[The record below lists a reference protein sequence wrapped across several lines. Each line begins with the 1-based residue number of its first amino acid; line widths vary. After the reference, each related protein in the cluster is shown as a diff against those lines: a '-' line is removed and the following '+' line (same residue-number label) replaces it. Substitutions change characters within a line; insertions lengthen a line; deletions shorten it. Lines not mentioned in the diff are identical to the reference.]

1 MKNLTLILTTVAVAV
16 SLSGCNAVNAQLA
29 NRIETV
35 EMYHIYDIR
44 TAADTATLAKAA
56 SNGIAQNTNSV
67 RTALPLQLGK
77 TVAVT
82 PARFTLEDPYANMR
96 IPGMGPTKVAVCNDA
111 VWTAVAKRTTPG
123 ASDLTLYY
131 CLYKYRAGYNLDL
144 YATFQKSS
152 GVNQL
157 PNALAEQLVGSGESW
172 VNKTI
177 VDTVREIER
186 VPGTRVVHL
195 EGQPE
200 LGSLPSVDAGGRN

>member
-1 MKNLTLILTTVAVAV
+1 MKSFTLVLTAIVTAAV
-16 SLSGCNAVNAQLA
+16 LSGCNAVNAQLA
-29 NRIETV
+29 NRSETV
-35 EMYHIYDIR
+35 EMYHIYDIH

-77 TVAVT
+77 SVPVT

-157 PNALAEQLVGSGESW
+157 PNALAEQLVGSAESW

-200 LGSLPSVDAGGRN
+200 ISELPAVDNLGRK

>member
-1 MKNLTLILTTVAVAV
+1 MKRSTLVLTAIAAAAV
-16 SLSGCNAVNAQLA
+16 LSGCNAVNAQLA
-29 NRIETV
+29 NRTETI
-35 EMYHIYDIR
+35 EMYHIYEIH
-44 TAADTATLAKAA
+44 TSADTATIAKAA

-77 TVAVT
+77 VVSAT

-96 IPGMGPTKVAVCNDA
+96 VPGMGPTKVAVCNDA

-144 YATFQKSS
+144 YATFQKLS

-157 PNALAEQLVGSGESW
+157 PNALAEQLVGSAESW

-186 VPGTRVVHL
+186 LPGTRVVHL
-195 EGQPE
+195 EGQPD
-200 LGSLPSVDAGGRN
+200 LGDLPSVDAVGRK

>member
-1 MKNLTLILTTVAVAV
+1 MKNFTSVLTAVATAAA
-16 SLSGCNAVNAQLA
+16 LSGCNAVNAQLA
-29 NRIETV
+29 NRTETV
-35 EMYHIYDIR
+35 EMYHIYDIH
-44 TAADTATLAKAA
+44 TGADTATLAKAA

-77 TVAVT
+77 TVPAT
-82 PARFTLEDPYANMR
+82 PARFTLEDPYASMR
-96 IPGMGPTKVAVCNDA
+96 VPGMGPTKVAVCNDA

-123 ASDLTLYY
+123 SSDLTLYY

-157 PNALAEQLVGSGESW
+157 PNALAEQLVGSAESW

-200 LGSLPSVDAGGRN
+200 ISELPAVDNLSRK

>member
-1 MKNLTLILTTVAVAV
+1 MKNCTLTLTVIAAASVLT
-16 SLSGCNAVNAQLA
+16 GCNALNTQLA
-29 NRIETV
+29 NRTESV

-44 TAADTATLAKAA
+44 TAADTSTIAKAA

-77 TVAVT
+77 TIPVE
-82 PARFTLEDPYANMR
+82 PARFKLEDPYSAMKV
-96 IPGMGPTKVAVCNDA
+96 PGLLPTKVAVCNDA
-111 VWTAVAKRTTPG
+111 VWTAIAKRSTPG
-123 ASDLTLYY
+123 SSELTLYY
-131 CLYKYRAGYNLDL
+131 CLYRYRAGYNLDL

-157 PNALAEQLVGSGESW
+157 PNALAEQLVGTAESW

-200 LGSLPSVDAGGRN
+200 IAELPAVDSVGRK